1 MKLDTNVTLTQ
12 EETAAL
18 ARAIQ
23 VTKKVNEFSGDM
35 PEDLDLPY
43 GYGWE
48 ARAINKLSELLFT
61 DQVQGAKIRVVKDN
75 E

>member
-1 MKLDTNVTLTQ
+1 MKLDTNLTLTQ
-12 EETAAL
+12 EETVAI

-43 GYGWE
+43 VYGWE
-48 ARAINKLSELLFT
+48 ARAIKKLSELLFT

>member
-43 GYGWE
+43 VYGWE